1 MEALALREP
10 ESPVIDHAG
19 CKGSMRLKSI
29 LALGLVARL
38 GMVWLVLT
46 RFPRN
51 WLYHEAPDLGFLA
64 QSLRNGAG
72 LSSPFG
78 GSTGPSALVAPGY
91 PTIIAIVFRAFGSY
105 SVASAAAVMV
115 LQTIFAILTI
125 AVLMHVARRL
135 FGVRAAE
142 LAGLIWAVSMPL
154 LWLPTIFWDTS
165 LSALLVIAMVAL
177 ALRSVDRQGED
188 WLLIGAFSG
197 MVMLMNPSLLLAIVT
212 IFGWAAY
219 QNRSHSRF
227 PPFVG
232 FLVLLA
238 ILGPWPIR
246 NARLLHAF
254 VPFRSSFGYELW
266 QGNRAGAD
274 GIFDDSLYPPK
285 NKQEFADYASNGEI
299 AYMHEKSALAENYIR
314 AHPRE
319 FVRVTLKRAARFW
332 AGTGA
337 RENSGVV
344 IVHVLATSLLGV
356 VGLAIL
362 YRRRRPVAM
371 LFIPLLLVFPLPYYI
386 TDIKF
391 RYRLELDPILAILS
405 AYTIVQILKLGKTRM
420 ARQESFDR
428 L

>member
-1 MEALALREP
+1 
-10 ESPVIDHAG
+10 
-19 CKGSMRLKSI
+19 MRLKPI
-29 LALGLVARL
+29 IVLGFAARL
-38 GMVWLVLT
+38 GVVCLVLT

-51 WLYHEAPDLGFLA
+51 WLYLEAPDLGYLA

-91 PTIIAIVFRAFGSY
+91 PTIIAIVFRVFGSY

-125 AVLMHVARRL
+125 VLLMHVARSL
-135 FGVRAAE
+135 FGVQTAE

-165 LSALLVIAMVAL
+165 LSALFVIAMVAL
-177 ALRSVDRQGED
+177 ALRSVDRPGKN

-197 MVMLMNPSLLLAIVT
+197 MVMLVNPSLLLAIVT

-227 PPFVG
+227 SLVGG

-299 AYMHEKSALAENYIR
+299 AYMREKSALAENYIR

-319 FVRVTLKRAARFW
+319 FVRVTLKRVARFW
-332 AGTGA
+332 VGTGA
-337 RENSGVV
+337 RGNSGVV
-344 IVHVLATSLLGV
+344 IVHVLTTSLLGV

-362 YRRRRPVAM
+362 YGRRRPVAM
-371 LFIPLLLVFPLPYYI
+371 LFVPVLLVFPLPYYI

-405 AYTIVQILKLGKTRM
+405 AYTIMQILKLGKTGM
-420 ARQESFDR
+420 ARH
-428 L
+428 